1 MTIKTQVEIDTAR
14 MVRATKRVIK
24 TTSQGK
30 LAALQADRLKW
41 QRRATIAS
49 NKLAA
54 AQRAI
59 ETFADDMAA
68 QLLDHELK

>member
-1 MTIKTQVEIDTAR
+1 MTTKTQAEIDTAR
-14 MVRATKRVIK
+14 LVRATKRVIK

-49 NKLAA
+49 NKLAG